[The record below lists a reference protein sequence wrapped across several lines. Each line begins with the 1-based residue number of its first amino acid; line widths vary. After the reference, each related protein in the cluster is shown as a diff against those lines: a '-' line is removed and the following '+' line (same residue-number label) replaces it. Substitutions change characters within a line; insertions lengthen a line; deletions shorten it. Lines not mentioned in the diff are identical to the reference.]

1 MKILIYWKVRWIFFV
16 LFTNFIRYN
25 HTSSRKKTICV
36 YANQNVMCRIGLMF
50 PSCMY
55 NFEQNWE
62 SIFDWPIRIVWTLQ
76 CIHYLIHVLF
86 VPAIS
91 MDINSYIAW
100 QNQVYY
106 QTRKINSIPIKERQR
121 TLILKKLFIYVHL
134 TYTWYCYCLQGYD
147 LNQKITNTSIIN
159 VLINNKFSIWNQ
171 WAFIPLDDA
180 IGRKQNRV
188 NASTWKENIW
198 IW

>member
-1 MKILIYWKVRWIFFV
+1 
-16 LFTNFIRYN
+16 
-25 HTSSRKKTICV
+25 
-36 YANQNVMCRIGLMF
+36 MCRIGLMF

-55 NFEQNWE
+55 NFEQNGE
-62 SIFDWPIRIVWTLQ
+62 SIFNWPIPIVCTLQ
-76 CIHYLIHVLF
+76 RIYYLVHLLF
-86 VPAIS
+86 VPTIL
-91 MDINSYIAW
+91 INIHL
-100 QNQVYY
+100 
-106 QTRKINSIPIKERQR
+106 KINSIPIKERQR

-134 TYTWYCYCLQGYD
+134 TYTWYCYCLQSYD